1 MAGQDGLEVIQIPA
15 GPIETNAFLVM
26 DPAAGEALI
35 VDAPPDSEIAID
47 SEVVEHGVRPV
58 ALVLTHTH
66 WDHIGDVA
74 AIADRYAVPVLVHEL
89 ERSRIETP
97 SGGPIE
103 IAPAKVDRT
112 LAEGDEVI
120 VGSHRFVVFHTPG
133 HSPGQISLYS
143 ESDGV
148 MFGGDT
154 LFPNGYG
161 RVDIP
166 GASEEATLATL
177 RRLLQ
182 LPDHVRVFTGHG
194 LPTTIGSERHW
205 MEHCDRTGKLL
216 G

>member
-1 MAGQDGLEVIQIPA
+1 MAGHDGLEIIQIPA

-26 DPAAGEALI
+26 DPEAGEALI
-35 VDAPPDSEIAID
+35 IDAPPDSEIAID
-47 SEVVEHGVRPV
+47 ADVVEHGVRPV
-58 ALVLTHTH
+58 ALVITHTH

-74 AIADRYAVPVLVHEL
+74 AIADRYAAPVLVHEI
-89 ERSRIETP
+89 EKERIERP
-97 SGGPIE
+97 AGGPIE
-103 IAPAKVDRT
+103 IKPAKVSRV
-112 LAEGDEVI
+112 LREGDEVT

-143 ESDGV
+143 EADGV

-166 GASEEATLATL
+166 GASEDETLATI
-177 RRLLQ
+177 RRLLT
-182 LPDHVRVFTGHG
+182 LPDHIKVYTGHG
-194 LPTTIGSERHW
+194 LPTTIGKERPW
-205 MEHCDRTGKLL
+205 MEHVDRTGQLL